1 MFCTKKAKRKVIKFK
16 IHQCSRDHVICSRV
30 KNVTF
35 QKCHTANKIIRDKC
49 ETNHCIVR
57 LAEYR
62 FVFKKI
68 DINGI
73 RSKDRF

>member
-1 MFCTKKAKRKVIKFK
+1 MSEHRCNYVLFQNLRA
-16 IHQCSRDHVICSRV
+16 
-30 KNVTF
+30 NVTNGQTF
-35 QKCHTANKIIRDKC
+35 GGNSSKIISAHILMLGRPLC

-62 FVFKKI
+62 FIFKKI